1 MAINLVVLAIG
12 FGIDKVTDKVI
23 RLYCSINQYL
33 QWVFPHNQRVLIPK
47 TTAKTTKFIATLFL
61 VASLD

>member
-23 RLYCSINQYL
+23 KAI
-33 QWVFPHNQRVLIPK
+33 
-47 TTAKTTKFIATLFL
+47 LFDKVIL
-61 VASLD
+61 FSTFSGSSSVIRGY